1 MTVELTGTVRGERV
15 AIRWS
20 DGRVSGSRV
29 LLRRIE
35 PLVAAGRVDLDDL
48 NSVIH
53 GLELVSAQRM
63 RLTVIDLDECA

>member
-1 MTVELTGTVRGERV
+1 MTVELTGMVRGQAVTVRWCDGE
-15 AIRWS
+15 I
-20 DGRVSGSRV
+20 SGSVV

-35 PLVAAGRVDLDDL
+35 PLVAEGRVELDDL